1 MSARYRGSGGGGGGA
16 RGRRKGGKRGDDR
29 SRNGGVATQTATPK
43 RPDGTVT
50 LGSVMSV
57 GELAEALQTSPVE
70 VIRELMGLGIMASI
84 NQQVDYDTAKNV
96 ANALEIETEQ
106 HVPEFVQAAS
116 EEIESRRD
124 EGASDPEAVARPPIV
139 TIMGHVD
146 HGKTKLLD
154 AIRQT
159 RVAEGE
165 AGGITQQI
173 GAYQVEVQKRKITFL
188 DTPGHEAFTAMRA
201 RGAKATDIAV
211 LVVAAD
217 DGVMPQ
223 TREAVAHAKSAQVP
237 IIVAINKIDLEG
249 ANPDRVKQQLSE
261 IELIPEDYGGDTPV
275 VELSAKENLGIDDL
289 LEVILLVAD
298 IEELKANPHKPAVGV
313 VIEAQMDRNR
323 GISASVL
330 IQSGTLKVREM
341 AVAGATYGRI
351 KAMYDDQGRRLRRA
365 EPSTPV
371 EVYGLF
377 ELPQAGDIFQVVE
390 DEKIARDIAEQ
401 RARQQQA
408 ESLMPTSR
416 FNLDD
421 IYSQM
426 QEGGTKE
433 LPIVLKADTQGS
445 LGAVQGSLAKVSERT
460 DAATITIVHTG
471 TGAINESDVHL
482 AVASRGIIIGFNVRP
497 DPAAKRAADADNI
510 DIRFY
515 NVIYHLTDDI
525 EAAMKG
531 LLDPEKREVTDG
543 YAEVR
548 EIFRL
553 PNRIVV
559 AGLYVLDGKVT
570 RNSRVRVLR
579 NGAVMNDTT
588 VSSMKRFKDDVREV
602 AAGYEC
608 GVSLVGYNEL
618 EEGDQLEFYRIEEV
632 ART

>member
-1 MSARYRGSGGGGGGA
+1 MSARNRGGA
-16 RGRRKGGKRGDDR
+16 NRSRRRGGRRDDRGRGE
-29 SRNGGVATQTATPK
+29 GGVAVQSAPV
-43 RPDGTVT
+43 RPEGPVA

-57 GELAEALQTSPVE
+57 AELADALMVTPID
-70 VIRELMGLGIMASI
+70 VIKELMGQGIMANI
-84 NQQVDYDTAKNV
+84 NQQVDYETASAV
-96 ANALEIETEQ
+96 ATGLGIETEQ
-106 HVPEFVQAAS
+106 HVPEVVQAAT
-116 EEIESRRD
+116 EEIESRRG
-124 EGASDPEAVARPPIV
+124 EGSTDPDAVPRPPIV

-154 AIRQT
+154 TIRET

-201 RGAKATDIAV
+201 RGAQATDIAV

-217 DGVMPQ
+217 DGIMPQ
-223 TREAVAHAKSAQVP
+223 TREAASHAKSAGVP
-237 IIVAINKIDLEG
+237 IIVAINKIDVEG
-249 ANPDRVKQQLSE
+249 ANPDRIKQQLTE

-275 VELSAKENLGIDDL
+275 VEVSAKENLGIDDL

-298 IEELKANPHKPAVGV
+298 IGEMKANPNKPAVGV
-313 VIEAQMDRNR
+313 IIEAQMDRNR
-323 GISASVL
+323 GVSATVL
-330 IQSGTLKVREM
+330 IQSGTLKVRDI

-351 KAMYDDQGRRLRRA
+351 RAMFDDHGRKMRRA
-365 EPSTPV
+365 EPATPV
-371 EVYGLF
+371 EVFGLF
-377 ELPQAGDIFQVVE
+377 ELPQAGDIFQIVE
-390 DEKIARDIAEQ
+390 DERIARDIAEQ
-401 RARQQQA
+401 RSRQQQA
-408 ESLMPTSR
+408 ESLLPTR
-416 FNLDD
+416 LKLDD

-426 QEGGTKE
+426 QEGGIKE
-433 LPIVLKADTQGS
+433 LPIVLKADSQGS
-445 LGAVQGSLAKVSERT
+445 LGAVQSSLAKLSEQT
-460 DAATITIVHTG
+460 DNAKITIVHTG

-497 DPAAKRAADADNI
+497 DAAARRTADNDNV

-515 NVIYHLTDDI
+515 DVIYHLT
-525 EAAMKG
+525 EEVEKAMKG
-531 LLDPEKREVTDG
+531 LLDPIKREVTDG

-559 AGLYVLDGKVT
+559 AGMHVLDGKIT

-579 NGAVMNDTT
+579 NGAVMADTT
-588 VSSMKRFKDDVREV
+588 VSSLKRFKDDVREV

-608 GVSLVGYNEL
+608 GASFDGFNEL
-618 EEGDQLEFYRIEEV
+618 EEGDQVEFYRIEEV
-632 ART
+632 AHA

>member
-1 MSARYRGSGGGGGGA
+1 MSGRYRGSGGGGN
-16 RGRRKGGKRGDDR
+16 RGRRRGGKRDDR
-29 SRNGGVATQTATPK
+29 SRNDGGVATQTVSPQ
-43 RPDGTVT
+43 RPEGPVT

-57 GELAEALQTSPVE
+57 GELAEALQVSPVE
-70 VIRELMGLGIMASI
+70 VIKGLMGLGIMATI
-84 NQQVDYDTAKNV
+84 NQQVDYDTARNV
-96 ANALEIETEQ
+96 AQSLEIETTQ
-106 HVPEFVQAAS
+106 QVPEVVQAAS
-116 EEIESRRD
+116 EEIESRRG
-124 EGASDPEAVARPPIV
+124 EGSTDPEAVARPPIV

-154 AIRQT
+154 AIRET

-201 RGAKATDIAV
+201 RGAQATDIAV

-217 DGVMPQ
+217 DGIMPQ
-223 TREAVAHAKSAQVP
+223 TREAVSHAKSANVP

-249 ANPDRVKQQLSE
+249 ANVDRVKQQLTE

-298 IEELKANPHKPAVGV
+298 IAELKANPHKPAVGV
-313 VIEAQMDRNR
+313 IIEAEMDRNR
-323 GISASVL
+323 GVSATVL
-330 IQSGTLKVREM
+330 IQSGTLKVRDM

-351 KAMYDDQGRRLRRA
+351 RAMYDDHGRRLRRA
-365 EPSTPV
+365 DPATPV
-371 EVYGLF
+371 EVFGLF
-377 ELPQAGDIFQVVE
+377 DLPQAGDIFQVVE
-390 DEKIARDIAEQ
+390 DEKVARDIAEQ
-401 RARQQQA
+401 RSRQQQA
-408 ESLMPTSR
+408 ESLLPTR
-416 FNLDD
+416 FKLDD
-421 IYSQM
+421 IYSQI

-445 LGAVQGSLAKVSERT
+445 LGAVQGSLSKLSEAT
-460 DAATITIVHTG
+460 DAAKITIVHTG

-497 DPAAKRAADADNI
+497 DPAAKRAADADNV

-515 NVIYHLTDDI
+515 DVIYHLTEEV

-531 LLDPEKREVTDG
+531 LLDPVKREVTDG

-553 PNRIVV
+553 PNRVVV

-579 NGAVMNDTT
+579 NGAVMGDTT
-588 VSSMKRFKDDVREV
+588 VSSLKRFKDDVREV

-608 GVSLVGYNEL
+608 GASFDGYNEV
-618 EEGDQLEFYRIEEV
+618 EEGDQIEFYRIEEV
-632 ART
+632 AHT

>member
-1 MSARYRGSGGGGGGA
+1 MSARNRGGGGG
-16 RGRRKGGKRGDDR
+16 RGRRRGGKRDDSNR
-29 SRNGGVATQTATPK
+29 QEGGVAVQTVAV
-43 RPDGTVT
+43 RPEGPVT

-57 GELAEALQTSPVE
+57 GELAEALQVSAVE
-70 VIRELMGLGIMASI
+70 VIKELMGLGIMASI
-84 NQQVDYDTAKNV
+84 NQQVDYDTARSV
-96 ANALEIETEQ
+96 ATALEIETVQ
-106 HVPEFVQAAS
+106 LVPEVVQAAS

-124 EGASDPEAVARPPIV
+124 EGSSDPEAVTRPPIV

-154 AIRQT
+154 AIRET

-201 RGAKATDIAV
+201 RGAQATDIAV

-217 DGVMPQ
+217 DGIMPQ
-223 TREAVAHAKSAQVP
+223 TREAAAHAKSANVP
-237 IIVAINKIDLEG
+237 IIVAINKIDVEG
-249 ANPDRVKQQLSE
+249 ANVDRVKQQLTE
-261 IELIPEDYGGDTPV
+261 VDLIPEDYGGDTPV
-275 VELSAKENLGIDDL
+275 VELSALERLGIDDL

-298 IEELKANPHKPAVGV
+298 IAELKANPNKPAVGV
-313 VIEAQMDRNR
+313 IIEAQMDRNR
-323 GISASVL
+323 GVSATVL
-330 IQSGTLKVREM
+330 IQSGTLKVRDV

-351 KAMYDDQGRRLRRA
+351 RAMYDDHGRRMRRA
-365 EPSTPV
+365 EPATPV
-371 EVYGLF
+371 EVFGLF
-377 ELPQAGDIFQVVE
+377 ELPQAGDIFQVVA
-390 DEKIARDIAEQ
+390 DEKTARDIAEQ

-408 ESLMPTSR
+408 ESLLPTR
-416 FNLDD
+416 FKLDD
-421 IYSQM
+421 IYTQM

-445 LGAVQGSLAKVSERT
+445 LGAVQSSLAKLSEET
-460 DAATITIVHTG
+460 DLAKITIVHTG

-497 DPAAKRAADADNI
+497 DPAAKRAADADNV

-515 NVIYHLTDDI
+515 DVIYHLT
-525 EAAMKG
+525 EEVERAMKG
-531 LLDPEKREVTDG
+531 LLDPVKREVTDG

-553 PNRIVV
+553 PNRVVV
-559 AGLYVLDGKVT
+559 AGLYVLDGKIT
-570 RNSRVRVLR
+570 RNSRARVLR
-579 NGAVMNDTT
+579 NGAVVTDTT
-588 VSSMKRFKDDVREV
+588 VSTLKRFKDDAREV

-608 GVSLVGYNEL
+608 GASFDGFNEL
-618 EEGDQLEFYRIEEV
+618 EEGDQIEFYRIEEV
-632 ART
+632 AHT

>member
-1 MSARYRGSGGGGGGA
+1 MSTRNRNAGGGG
-16 RGRRKGGKRGDDR
+16 RGRRRGGRRDDSNR
-29 SRNGGVATQTATPK
+29 EEGYVAVKTAVK
-43 RPDGTVT
+43 RPEGPVS

-57 GELAEALQTSPVE
+57 GELADALQISAVE
-70 VIRELMGLGIMASI
+70 VIKELMGLGIMASI
-84 NQQVDYDTAKNV
+84 NQQVDYDTARSV
-96 ANALEIETEQ
+96 ATALEIETIQ
-106 HVPEFVQAAS
+106 LIPEVVQAAS

-124 EGASDPEAVARPPIV
+124 EGSSDPEAVTRPPIV

-154 AIRQT
+154 AIRET

-201 RGAKATDIAV
+201 RGAQATDIAV

-217 DGVMPQ
+217 DGIMPQ
-223 TREAVAHAKSAQVP
+223 TREAAAHAKSAKVP
-237 IIVAINKIDLEG
+237 IIVAINKIDAQG
-249 ANPDRVKQQLSE
+249 ANVDRVKQQLTE
-261 IELIPEDYGGDTPV
+261 VDLIPEDYGGDTPV
-275 VELSAKENLGIDDL
+275 VELSALERLGIDDL

-298 IEELKANPHKPAVGV
+298 IAELKANPNKPAVGV
-313 VIEAQMDRNR
+313 IIEAQMDRNR
-323 GISASVL
+323 GVSATVL
-330 IQSGTLKVREM
+330 IQSGTLKVRDV

-351 KAMYDDQGRRLRRA
+351 RAMYDDHGRRMRRA
-365 EPSTPV
+365 EPATPV
-371 EVYGLF
+371 EVFGLF
-377 ELPQAGDIFQVVE
+377 ELPQAGDIFQVVA

-408 ESLMPTSR
+408 ESLLPTR
-416 FNLDD
+416 FKLDD
-421 IYSQM
+421 IYTQM

-433 LPIVLKADTQGS
+433 LPIVLKVDTQGS
-445 LGAVQGSLAKVSERT
+445 LGAVQGSLAKLSEET
-460 DAATITIVHTG
+460 DLAKITIVHTG

-497 DPAAKRAADADNI
+497 DPAAKRAADADNV

-515 NVIYHLTDDI
+515 DVIYHLT
-525 EAAMKG
+525 EEVERAMRG
-531 LLDPEKREVTDG
+531 LLDPVKREVTDG

-553 PNRIVV
+553 PNRVVV
-559 AGLYVLDGKVT
+559 AGLYVLDGKIT
-570 RNSRVRVLR
+570 RNSRARVLR
-579 NGAVMNDTT
+579 NGAVVTDTT
-588 VSSMKRFKDDVREV
+588 VATLKRFKDDAREV

-608 GVSLVGYNEL
+608 GASFDGFNEL
-618 EEGDQLEFYRIEEV
+618 EEGDQIEFYRIEEI
-632 ART
+632 AHT

>member
-1 MSARYRGSGGGGGGA
+1 MSARYRGSGGGGGA
-16 RGRRKGGKRGDDR
+16 RGRRRGGKRGDDR
-29 SRNGGVATQTATPK
+29 SRNGGIATQTATPK
-43 RPDGTVT
+43 RPEGAVT

-57 GELAEALQTSPVE
+57 AELAEALETSPVE

-96 ANALEIETEQ
+96 ATALEIETEQ

-116 EEIESRRD
+116 EEIESRRG
-124 EGASDPEAVARPPIV
+124 EGASDPDAVARPPIV

-154 AIRQT
+154 AIRET

-165 AGGITQQI
+165 AGGITQQM

-201 RGAKATDIAV
+201 RGAQTTDIVV

-223 TREAVAHAKSAQVP
+223 TREAVAHAKSAGVP

-261 IELIPEDYGGDTPV
+261 IELIPEDYGGETPV

-323 GISASVL
+323 GVSASVL
-330 IQSGTLKVREM
+330 VQSGTLKVRDM

-365 EPSTPV
+365 EPATPV

-377 ELPQAGDIFQVVE
+377 ELPQAGDIFQIVD
-390 DEKIARDIAEQ
+390 DEKVARDIAEQ

-408 ESLMPTSR
+408 ESLMPSSR

-445 LGAVQGSLAKVSERT
+445 LGAVQGSLAKLSERT
-460 DAATITIVHTG
+460 DAAKITIVHTG

-497 DPAAKRAADADNI
+497 DPAAKRAADADNV

-515 NVIYHLTDDI
+515 NVIYNLTDEV

-531 LLDPEKREVTDG
+531 LLDPEKREATDG

-559 AGLYVLDGKVT
+559 AGLYVLDGKIT

-579 NGAVMNDTT
+579 NGAVMSDTT

-608 GVSLVGYNEL
+608 GVSLDGYNEL

>member
-1 MSARYRGSGGGGGGA
+1 MSARYRGSG
-16 RGRRKGGKRGDDR
+16 RGRKRRRGDDR
-29 SRNGGVATQTATPK
+29 RGGAATQTATQQ
-43 RPDGTVT
+43 RPEGPVT
-50 LGSVMSV
+50 LGPVMSV
-57 GELAEALQTSPVE
+57 GELAEALYVSPVD
-70 VIRELMGLGIMASI
+70 VITQLMSQGIMATI
-84 NQQVDYDTAKNV
+84 NQQVDYDTAKSV
-96 ANALEIETEQ
+96 ADALGIETEE
-106 HVPEFVQAAS
+106 HVPEVVQAAS

-124 EGASDPEAVARPPIV
+124 EGATDPDAVPRPPIV

-154 AIRQT
+154 AIRET

-201 RGAKATDIAV
+201 RGAQATDIAV

-217 DGVMPQ
+217 DGIMPQ
-223 TREAVAHAKSAQVP
+223 TREAAAHAKAANVP
-237 IIVAINKIDLEG
+237 IIVAINKIDLPT
-249 ANPDRVKQQLSE
+249 ANVDRIKQQLTE
-261 IELIPEDYGGDTPV
+261 IDLIPEDYGGDTPV
-275 VELSAKENLGIDDL
+275 VEISAKENLGIDDL

-298 IEELKANPHKPAVGV
+298 IAELKANPNKPAVGV
-313 VIEAQMDRNR
+313 IIEAEMDRTR
-323 GISASVL
+323 GISATVL
-330 IQSGTLKVREM
+330 IQSGTLKLRDV
-341 AVAGATYGRI
+341 AVAGGTYGRI
-351 KAMYDDQGRRLRRA
+351 RAMYDDHGRRIRRA

-371 EVYGLF
+371 EVYGLV

-390 DEKIARDIAEQ
+390 DEKTARDLAEQ

-408 ESLMPTSR
+408 ESLLPTR
-416 FNLDD
+416 FKLDD
-421 IYSQM
+421 IYSQL

-445 LGAVQGSLAKVSERT
+445 LGAVQSTLAKLSEDT
-460 DAATITIVHTG
+460 DAAKITIVHTG

-482 AVASRGIIIGFNVRP
+482 AVAAQAIIIGFNVRP
-497 DPAAKRAADADNI
+497 DPAAKRAADADNV

-515 NVIYHLTDDI
+515 DVIYDLTDEV

-531 LLDPEKREVTDG
+531 LLDPVKREVTDG

-553 PNRIVV
+553 PNRVVV

-570 RNSRVRVLR
+570 RNSRARILR
-579 NGAVMNDTT
+579 NGAVVTDTT
-588 VSSMKRFKDDVREV
+588 VSSLKRFKDDVREV

-608 GVSLVGYNEL
+608 GASFEGFNEL
-618 EEGDQLEFYRIEEV
+618 QEGDQIEFYRVEEV
-632 ART
+632 AHT

>member
-1 MSARYRGSGGGGGGA
+1 MSTRNRNAGGG
-16 RGRRKGGKRGDDR
+16 RGRRRGGKREDS
-29 SRNGGVATQTATPK
+29 SRNEGSVAVQTAVK
-43 RPDGTVT
+43 RPEGPVS

-57 GELAEALQTSPVE
+57 GELADALQVSAVE
-70 VIRELMGLGIMASI
+70 VIKELMGLGIMASI
-84 NQQVDYDTAKNV
+84 NQQVDYDTANSV
-96 ANALEIETEQ
+96 ATALEIETVQ
-106 HVPEFVQAAS
+106 LIPEVVQAAS

-124 EGASDPEAVARPPIV
+124 EGSSDPDAVTRPPIV

-154 AIRQT
+154 AIRET

-201 RGAKATDIAV
+201 RGAQATDIAV

-217 DGVMPQ
+217 DGIMPQ
-223 TREAVAHAKSAQVP
+223 TREAAAHAKSAGVP
-237 IIVAINKIDLEG
+237 IIVAINKIDVEG
-249 ANPDRVKQQLSE
+249 ANVDRVKQQLTE
-261 IELIPEDYGGDTPV
+261 IDLIPEDYGGDTPV
-275 VELSAKENLGIDDL
+275 VELSALERLGIDDL

-298 IEELKANPHKPAVGV
+298 IAELKANPNKPAVGV
-313 VIEAQMDRNR
+313 IIEAQMDRNR
-323 GISASVL
+323 GVSATVL
-330 IQSGTLKVREM
+330 IQSGTLKVRDM

-351 KAMYDDQGRRLRRA
+351 RAMYDDHGRRMRRA
-365 EPSTPV
+365 EPATPV

-377 ELPQAGDIFQVVE
+377 ELPQAGDIFQVVA
-390 DEKIARDIAEQ
+390 DEKTARDIAEQ

-408 ESLMPTSR
+408 ESLLPTR
-416 FNLDD
+416 FKLDD
-421 IYSQM
+421 IYTQM

-445 LGAVQGSLAKVSERT
+445 LGAVQGSLAKLSEQT
-460 DAATITIVHTG
+460 DLAKITIVHTG

-497 DPAAKRAADADNI
+497 DPAAKRAADADNV

-515 NVIYHLTDDI
+515 DVIYHLT
-525 EAAMKG
+525 EEVERAMKG
-531 LLDPEKREVTDG
+531 LLDPVKREVTDG

-553 PNRIVV
+553 PNRVVV
-559 AGLYVLDGKVT
+559 AGLYVLDGKIT
-570 RNSRVRVLR
+570 RNSRARVLR
-579 NGAVMNDTT
+579 NGAVVTDTT
-588 VSSMKRFKDDVREV
+588 VSSLKRFKDDAREV

-608 GVSLVGYNEL
+608 GASFDGFNEL
-618 EEGDQLEFYRIEEV
+618 EEGDQIEFYRIEET
-632 ART
+632 AHT

>member
-1 MSARYRGSGGGGGGA
+1 MSARYRGSGGGGGA
-16 RGRRKGGKRGDDR
+16 RGRRRGGKRGDDR

-43 RPDGTVT
+43 RPEGPVT

-57 GELAEALQTSPVE
+57 AELAEALETSPVE

-84 NQQVDYDTAKNV
+84 NQQVDYETAKNV
-96 ANALEIETEQ
+96 ATSLEIETER

-116 EEIESRRD
+116 EEIESRRG
-124 EGASDPEAVARPPIV
+124 EGSSDPDAVARPPIV

-154 AIRQT
+154 AIRET

-165 AGGITQQI
+165 AGGITQQM

-201 RGAKATDIAV
+201 RGAQTTDIVV

-223 TREAVAHAKSAQVP
+223 TREAVAHAKSAGVP

-298 IEELKANPHKPAVGV
+298 IEELRANPHKPAVGV

-323 GISASVL
+323 GVSASVL
-330 IQSGTLKVREM
+330 IQSGTLKVRDM

-351 KAMYDDQGRRLRRA
+351 KAMYDDQGRRIRRA
-365 EPSTPV
+365 EPATPV

-390 DEKIARDIAEQ
+390 DEKVARDIAEQ

-408 ESLMPTSR
+408 ELLMPTSR

-445 LGAVQGSLAKVSERT
+445 LGAVQGSLAKLSERT
-460 DAATITIVHTG
+460 DAAKITIVHTG

-497 DPAAKRAADADNI
+497 DPAAKRAADADNV

-515 NVIYHLTDDI
+515 NVIYNLTDEV

-531 LLDPEKREVTDG
+531 LLDPEKREATDG

-579 NGAVMNDTT
+579 NGAVMADTT
-588 VSSMKRFKDDVREV
+588 VSSMKRFKDDAREV

-608 GVSLVGYNEL
+608 GVSLDGYNEL

>member
-1 MSARYRGSGGGGGGA
+1 M
-16 RGRRKGGKRGDDR
+16 
-29 SRNGGVATQTATPK
+29 
-43 RPDGTVT
+43 T

-57 GELAEALQTSPVE
+57 AELADALETSPVE

-84 NQQVDYDTAKNV
+84 NQQVDYETAKGV
-96 ANALEIETEQ
+96 ATSLEIETQQ

-124 EGASDPEAVARPPIV
+124 EGSSDPDAVARPPIV

-154 AIRQT
+154 AIRET

-165 AGGITQQI
+165 AGGITQQM
-173 GAYQVEVQKRKITFL
+173 GAYQVEIQKRKITFL

-201 RGAKATDIAV
+201 RGAQATDIAV

-223 TREAVAHAKSAQVP
+223 TREAIAHAKAAQVP

-275 VELSAKENLGIDDL
+275 VELSAKEHLGIDDL

-298 IEELKANPHKPAVGV
+298 IAEFKANPHKPAVGV

-323 GISASVL
+323 GVSASLL
-330 IQSGTLKVREM
+330 IQSGTLKVRDM

-351 KAMYDDQGRRLRRA
+351 KAMYDDQGRRMRRA
-365 EPSTPV
+365 EPATPV
-371 EVYGLF
+371 EVFGLF

-390 DEKIARDIAEQ
+390 DEKVARDIAEQ

-408 ESLMPTSR
+408 ESLMPSAR

-445 LGAVQGSLAKVSERT
+445 LGAVQGSLAKLSEQS
-460 DAATITIVHTG
+460 DLAKITIVHTG

-497 DPAAKRAADADNI
+497 DPAAKRAADSDNV

-515 NVIYHLTDDI
+515 NVIYNLTDDV

-531 LLDPEKREVTDG
+531 LLDPEKRETTDG

-559 AGLYVLDGKVT
+559 AGSYVLDGKVT

-579 NGAVMNDTT
+579 NGAVMADTT

-608 GVSLVGYNEL
+608 GVSLDGYNEL
-618 EEGDQLEFYRIEEV
+618 EEGDQLEFYRIEEI

>member
-1 MSARYRGSGGGGGGA
+1 MSTRNRNAGGGG
-16 RGRRKGGKRGDDR
+16 RGRRRGGRRDDSNR
-29 SRNGGVATQTATPK
+29 EEGYVAVKTAVK
-43 RPDGTVT
+43 RPEGPVS

-57 GELAEALQTSPVE
+57 GELADALQISAVE
-70 VIRELMGLGIMASI
+70 VIKELMGLGIMASI
-84 NQQVDYDTAKNV
+84 NQQVDYDTARSV
-96 ANALEIETEQ
+96 ATALEIETIQ
-106 HVPEFVQAAS
+106 IIPEVVQAAS

-124 EGASDPEAVARPPIV
+124 EGSSDPEAVTRPPIV

-154 AIRQT
+154 AIRET

-201 RGAKATDIAV
+201 RGAQATDIAV

-217 DGVMPQ
+217 DGIMPQ
-223 TREAVAHAKSAQVP
+223 TREAAAHAKSAKVP
-237 IIVAINKIDLEG
+237 IIVAINKIDAQG
-249 ANPDRVKQQLSE
+249 ANVDRVKQQLTE
-261 IELIPEDYGGDTPV
+261 VDLIPEDYGGDTPV
-275 VELSAKENLGIDDL
+275 VELSALERLGIDDL

-298 IEELKANPHKPAVGV
+298 IAELKANPNKPAVGV
-313 VIEAQMDRNR
+313 IIEAQMDRNR
-323 GISASVL
+323 GVSATVL
-330 IQSGTLKVREM
+330 IQSGTLKVRDV

-351 KAMYDDQGRRLRRA
+351 RAMYDDHGRRMRRA
-365 EPSTPV
+365 EPATPV
-371 EVYGLF
+371 EVFGLF
-377 ELPQAGDIFQVVE
+377 ELPQAGDIFQVVA

-408 ESLMPTSR
+408 ESLLPTR
-416 FNLDD
+416 FKLDD
-421 IYSQM
+421 IYTQM

-445 LGAVQGSLAKVSERT
+445 LGAVQGSLAKLSEET
-460 DAATITIVHTG
+460 DLAKITIVHTG

-497 DPAAKRAADADNI
+497 DPAAKRAADADNV

-515 NVIYHLTDDI
+515 DVIYHLT
-525 EAAMKG
+525 EEVERAMKG
-531 LLDPEKREVTDG
+531 LLDPVKREVTDG

-553 PNRIVV
+553 PNRVVV
-559 AGLYVLDGKVT
+559 AGLYVLDGKIT
-570 RNSRVRVLR
+570 RNSRARVLR
-579 NGAVMNDTT
+579 NGAVVTDTT
-588 VSSMKRFKDDVREV
+588 VATLKRFKDDAREV

-608 GVSLVGYNEL
+608 GASFDGFNEL
-618 EEGDQLEFYRIEEV
+618 EEGDQIEFYRIEEI
-632 ART
+632 AHT